1 MPLPMPGIIPGIPMP
16 GMPGMLPYI
25 PGLGMLHRLHEVR
38 FGQLTLEHPLHAQLP
53 SGWSPPTAGI
63 PLAAEAALEAAA
75 SSGVAPLAMLGE

>member
-1 MPLPMPGIIPGIPMP
+1 MTLPAGARDNERIVIKPIPIPY
-16 GMPGMLPYI
+16 LQ
-25 PGLGMLHRLHEVR
+25 RLHEVR